1 MKVTF
6 AALADTVIRD
16 ADRNTLTLL
25 DLLDGIDVPVFPAVL
40 PRLSA
45 CFIINRE
52 DGDGEEENLMLRM
65 QSGAMNNTFPVRVS
79 FNEKRRSR
87 VIVRIEGFVIFQ
99 PGPITAT
106 LEKDDVVVGSYSF
119 DATAAPRPPATGAV
133 AG

>member
-16 ADRNTLTLL
+16 GDRNTITLL

-45 CFIINRE
+45 CFIIDRE
-52 DGDGEEENLMLRM
+52 DGDREEENLMLRM
-65 QSGAMNNTFPVRVS
+65 RSGAANNTFPVRVE
-79 FNEKRRSR
+79 FKEKRRSR

-106 LEKDDVVVGSYSF
+106 LEKDGVVVGSYSF
-119 DATAAPRPPATGAV
+119 DATAAPGPSVTAVGA
-133 AG
+133 G